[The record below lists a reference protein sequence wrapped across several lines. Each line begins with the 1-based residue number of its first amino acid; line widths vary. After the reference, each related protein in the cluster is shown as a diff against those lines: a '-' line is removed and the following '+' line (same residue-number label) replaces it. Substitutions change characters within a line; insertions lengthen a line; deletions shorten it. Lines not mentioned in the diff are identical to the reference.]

1 MMVLTLILKGILKVY
16 FRVDISSLIMTRS
29 LEKFWKA
36 CNKIKIRI
44 ETLFVLYIQGTI
56 FGALPIL
63 LSVYWAIPEKT
74 QTGVED
80 TFF

>member
-16 FRVDISSLIMTRS
+16 FRLDISSLVMMRS
-29 LEKFWKA
+29 LEKFWEA

-44 ETLFVLYIQGTI
+44 ETLFVLYIQDTI

-63 LSVYWAIPEKT
+63 SSVYWAIPEKI
-74 QTGVED
+74 QMWG
-80 TFF
+80 